1 MSDPNDDL
9 PLIRQYRDWLQSST
23 TEGAHGREQFFT
35 EGLVVLDTNLL
46 LNLYEYTPNA
56 RNQVLSALERVKE
69 RLWLPHQV
77 GLEFVRNRHRVIA
90 TRVKSLNDAPNELNR
105 KLREATKA
113 IISAS
118 ELVQGLLIKY
128 AQDTE
133 SSESLRKEISD
144 QSIKDLLDPW
154 RNILIGHIQHLKN
167 DHDLAIS
174 TVANGDPVLPQVAEL
189 FGERIA
195 TPPSPDVT
203 RQRVEEAVSYR
214 FPNKIPPG
222 YMDAG
227 KGSPLTSAGDFLLWE
242 EIITH
247 VAKLP
252 DITYVLFVSG
262 DQKDDWY
269 EASGPGQAR
278 RPWPSLADEL
288 RERAA
293 GELRIETPKEFFLG
307 VKQYLDVEIAE
318 TTYEEIGRAAE
329 AHVST
334 EITETRAGHF
344 PPPSE
349 LATEAYIA
357 AGLKTPYLREQLD
370 SQDRRVFQWWL
381 IGVTADL
388 NRRQSSENERS
399 VDIHAASRAS
409 ESPGVGWVSGERLL
423 LGEWPYRSSSWVA
436 SWFVQLI
443 EKTPEIDRR
452 TLQRLA
458 AQQIDLHTQGR

>member
-1 MSDPNDDL
+1 MSAPNDDL
-9 PLIRQYRDWLQSST
+9 PLIRQYRDWLQSNT
-23 TEGAHGREQFFT
+23 AEGAHGREQSFT
-35 EGLVVLDTNLL
+35 QGLVVLDTNVL

-56 RNQVLSALERVKE
+56 RHQVLSALERVKE

-90 TRVKSLNDAPNELNR
+90 TRVKSLKDAPNELNQ
-105 KLREATKA
+105 KLREATKT
-113 IISAS
+113 IIAAS

-128 AQDTE
+128 AQDVE

-144 QSIKDLLDPW
+144 QSIKELLDPW
-154 RNILIGHIQHLKN
+154 RSVLIGHIQHLKN

-189 FGERIA
+189 FGDRIA
-195 TPPSPDVT
+195 TPPAPQVI
-203 RQRVEEAVSYR
+203 RQRVEEATSYR

-227 KGSPLTSAGDFLLWE
+227 KGSPLASAGDFLLWE

-247 VAKLP
+247 AGKLP
-252 DITYVLFVSG
+252 EITHVLFVSG

-269 EASGPGQAR
+269 EAPGPGQAR

-288 RERAA
+288 RERGSA
-293 GELRIETPKEFFLG
+293 ELRIETPKEFFLG
-307 VKQYLDVEIAE
+307 VKQYLDVEIAD

-329 AHVST
+329 AYTSAEIT
-334 EITETRAGHF
+334 EITAEDS
-344 PPPSE
+344 PPPPE
-349 LATEAYIA
+349 LAVEAYMA
-357 AGLKTPYLREQLD
+357 AGLKTPYLRDLIE
-370 SQDRRVFQWWL
+370 SQDRRMFQWWL
-381 IGVTADL
+381 IGVTAEL
-388 NRRQSSENERS
+388 NRRQPSENERT
-399 VDIHAASRAS
+399 VNIPAASRTS
-409 ESPGVGWVSGERLL
+409 EPPGQGWVSGDRLL

-436 SWFVQLI
+436 LWFARLV

-458 AQQIDLHTQGR
+458 AQQTDLHT